1 MAERVMTRGGR
12 IIPALRYR
20 NGAAAIDWLC
30 TAFGFKRKMV
40 VPGEGP
46 KSPMPSPSSTMA

>member
-1 MAERVMTRGGR
+1 MVNGVERQPGGR

-30 TAFGFKRKMV
+30 KAFGF
-40 VPGEGP
+40 E
-46 KSPMPSPSSTMA
+46 SPSTQPKEKAA